1 MWGHKMSLTRYED
14 CWVSSGEV
22 LFEDKC
28 LSFSAFSIDD
38 ARFNLDAAF
47 KIVIDI
53 EEAPGEDFC
62 MGPFPVDMCN
72 KKIRKG
78 IDCAQGKRHSEF
90 YKIVLLSA
98 YGQETWETIKSIMHQ
113 IELKDGYSTPE
124 RISWINE

>member
-1 MWGHKMSLTRYED
+1 MSLTRYRD
-14 CWVSSGEV
+14 CWVSSSIG
-22 LFEDKC
+22 FEDKC
-28 LSFSAFSIDD
+28 FSFSAFSIDD
-38 ARFNLDAAF
+38 TRFNLDMAF

-53 EEAPGEDFC
+53 EEPSGENFC
-62 MGPFPVDMCN
+62 MGPFPADMCN

-78 IDCAQGKRHSEF
+78 IDYTHGKRHSMY

-98 YGQETWETIKSIMHQ
+98 YSQGTWETIKSIMHH

>member
-1 MWGHKMSLTRYED
+1 MSLMKYEN
-14 CWVSSGEV
+14 CWVSSSEV
-22 LFEDKC
+22 FFEDKC

-38 ARFNLDAAF
+38 ARFNLNTAF

-62 MGPFPVDMCN
+62 MGPFPADMCN

-78 IDCAQGKRHSEF
+78 IDCTHGKRHSMY

-98 YGQETWETIKSIMHQ
+98 YSQETWETIKSIMHH